1 METNAAL
8 DLLAAWATVRNP
20 SSSYAA
26 TYAGW
31 MRDEAARN
39 PGTELAVELAAQA
52 DDIERCYCR

>member
-8 DLLAAWATVRNP
+8 DLLAAWAAIRNP
-20 SSSYAA
+20 SASYAA

-31 MRDEAARN
+31 MRTAAAGM